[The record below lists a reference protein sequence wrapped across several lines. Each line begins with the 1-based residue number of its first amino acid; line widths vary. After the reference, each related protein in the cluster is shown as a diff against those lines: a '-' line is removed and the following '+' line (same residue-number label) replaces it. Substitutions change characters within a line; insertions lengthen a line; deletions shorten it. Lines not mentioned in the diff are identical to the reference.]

1 MIKRDRTMKANV
13 KEMSFAE
20 LNAMME
26 VIATEIENRKEQ
38 AVSNYKQALAQ
49 LAEMGIDPNTITIDQ
64 MITTES
70 EAEELTTTEDSTY
83 DTTYETNDEIVATEP
98 ATDEDSDT
106 CAESGEPE
114 NTKPCTKTCRNR
126 LLKPFYRI
134 WEELSDTKKKPTKK
148 VKTKSVGTSK
158 KHPAKKDAIVD
169 DVPKTKRRVNKL
181 LTPFYKLFTDKPIKK
196 QLRLGNLKYKKNYP
210 DPEEARIVSADGISP
225 TLTATCS
232 YLYIWIPPRL
242 AAA

>member
-1 MIKRDRTMKANV
+1 MKANV

-20 LNAMME
+20 LNAMMNA
-26 VIATEIENRKEQ
+26 IATEIENRKEQ

-49 LAEMGIDPNTITIDQ
+49 LAEMGIDPNTITLDQ

-70 EAEELTTTEDSTY
+70 EAEDLTATEDSTY
-83 DTTYETNDEIVATEP
+83 DTTYETKDEIVATES

-106 CAESGEPE
+106 CAESGGPA
-114 NTKPCTKTCRNR
+114 TPTKTPRTR

-134 WEELSDTKKKPTKK
+134 WEELSDTKTKSTKK
-148 VKTKSVGTSK
+148 AKIKSAGTPK
-158 KHPAKKDAIVD
+158 K
-169 DVPKTKRRVNKL
+169 KRLGNKL

-196 QLRLGNLKYKKNYP
+196 QLRLGNLKYKKSYS
-210 DPEEARIVSADGISP
+210 DPESTRIVSADGISP

-232 YLYIWIPPRL
+232 YFYIWIPPRP
-242 AAA
+242 ATV

>member
-1 MIKRDRTMKANV
+1 MKAQI

-20 LNAMME
+20 LNAMMN
-26 VIATEIENRKEQ
+26 VIAAEIENRKEQ
-38 AVSNYKQALAQ
+38 AVSNYKQALLQ
-49 LAEMGIDPNTITIDQ
+49 LAEMGIDPNTITID
-64 MITTES
+64 
-70 EAEELTTTEDSTY
+70 TTTEDSTY
-83 DTTYETNDEIVATEP
+83 ETTYETKNEIVATEP

-106 CAESGEPE
+106 CAESEEPE

-134 WEELSDTKKKPTKK
+134 WEELSDTKTKSTKK
-148 VKTKSVGTSK
+148 RKTKSAVTSK
-158 KHPAKKDAIVD
+158 K
-169 DVPKTKRRVNKL
+169 KRLGNKL

-225 TLTATCS
+225 TLTYTHCDF
-232 YLYIWIPPRL
+232 YIWIPPRM

>member
-1 MIKRDRTMKANV
+1 MIKQDRTMKANV

-20 LNAMME
+20 LNAMMN

-49 LAEMGIDPNTITIDQ
+49 LAEMGIDPNTITIGQ
-64 MITTES
+64 TITTES

-83 DTTYETNDEIVATEP
+83 DTTYETKDEIVATEP
-98 ATDEDSDT
+98 ATDEDSDS
-106 CAESGEPE
+106 CAESEEPE
-114 NTKPCTKTCRNR
+114 KPAKTSRTR

-148 VKTKSVGTSK
+148 GKTKSLGTSK
-158 KHPAKKDAIVD
+158 
-169 DVPKTKRRVNKL
+169 TKRLGNKL

-210 DPEEARIVSADGISP
+210 DPEETRIVSADGISP
-225 TLTATCS
+225 TLTYTHS
-232 YLYIWIPPRL
+232 DFYIWIPPRM
-242 AAA
+242 ATV

>member
-1 MIKRDRTMKANV
+1 MKANV

-20 LNAMME
+20 LNAMMN
-26 VIATEIENRKEQ
+26 VIAAEIENRKEQ

-70 EAEELTTTEDSTY
+70 EAEELTATEDSTY

-98 ATDEDSDT
+98 ATDEDSET
-106 CAESGEPE
+106 CAESEEPE

-134 WEELSDTKKKPTKK
+134 GEELSDTKKKSSKK
-148 VKTKSVGTSK
+148 GKTKSAGTPK
-158 KHPAKKDAIVD
+158 KHPARTDATGED
-169 DVPKTKRRVNKL
+169 APKTKRMVNKL

-196 QLRLGNLKYKKNYP
+196 QLRLGNLKHRKNYP

-225 TLTATCS
+225 TLTYTHCDF
-232 YLYIWIPPRL
+232 YIWIPPRM
-242 AAA
+242 ATV

>member
-1 MIKRDRTMKANV
+1 MKASV

-20 LNAMME
+20 LNAMMN

-49 LAEMGIDPNTITIDQ
+49 LAEMGIDPNTIIIDQ
-64 MITTES
+64 TITTAS

-83 DTTYETNDEIVATEP
+83 DTTYETKDEIVATEP
-98 ATDEDSDT
+98 ATDEDSDR
-106 CAESGEPE
+106 CAESEEPE
-114 NTKPCTKTCRNR
+114 PRTKTCRNR

-134 WEELSDTKKKPTKK
+134 WEELSDTKKKSSKK
-148 VKTKSVGTSK
+148 GKTKSAGTPK
-158 KHPAKKDAIVD
+158 KHPARKDATVD
-169 DVPKTKRRVNKL
+169 DAPKTKRMVNKL

-210 DPEEARIVSADGISP
+210 YPEETRIVSADGISP
-225 TLTATCS
+225 TLTYTHS
-232 YLYIWIPPRL
+232 DFYIWIPPRP

>member
-1 MIKRDRTMKANV
+1 MKANV

-20 LNAMME
+20 LNAMMN

-64 MITTES
+64 TITTES
-70 EAEELTTTEDSTY
+70 ETEELTTTEDSTY
-83 DTTYETNDEIVATEP
+83 DTTYETNDEIVATKP
-98 ATDEDSDT
+98 ATDEDSDS

-114 NTKPCTKTCRNR
+114 PCTKTCRNR

-134 WEELSDTKKKPTKK
+134 WEELSDTKKKSSKK
-148 VKTKSVGTSK
+148 GKTKSAGT
-158 KHPAKKDAIVD
+158 
-169 DVPKTKRRVNKL
+169 PKTKRLGNKL

-196 QLRLGNLKYKKNYP
+196 QLRLGNLKFKKNYP
-210 DPEEARIVSADGISP
+210 DPEETRIVSADGISP
-225 TLTATCS
+225 TLTYTHS
-232 YLYIWIPPRL
+232 DFYIWIPPRL

>member
-1 MIKRDRTMKANV
+1 MKAQI

-49 LAEMGIDPNTITIDQ
+49 LAEMGIDPNTITID
-64 MITTES
+64 T
-70 EAEELTTTEDSTY
+70 ATEDSTY

-98 ATDEDSDT
+98 ATDEDSDS
-106 CAESGEPE
+106 CAESEEPE
-114 NTKPCTKTCRNR
+114 PCTKTSRTR

-148 VKTKSVGTSK
+148 ANTKSAGTSK
-158 KHPAKKDAIVD
+158 KHPAKKDITGED
-169 DVPKTKRRVNKL
+169 TSKTKRLGNKL

-196 QLRLGNLKYKKNYP
+196 QLRLGNLKFKKNYP
-210 DPEEARIVSADGISP
+210 DPEETRIVSADGISP
-225 TLTATCS
+225 TLTYTHS
-232 YLYIWIPPRL
+232 DFYIWIPPRP

>member
-1 MIKRDRTMKANV
+1 MKAQI

-20 LNAMME
+20 LNAMMN

-70 EAEELTTTEDSTY
+70 EAEDLTATEDSTY
-83 DTTYETNDEIVATEP
+83 DTTYETKNEIVATEP
-98 ATDEDSDT
+98 ATDEDTDV
-106 CAESGEPE
+106 CIESEEPE
-114 NTKPCTKTCRNR
+114 PRTKTCRNR

-148 VKTKSVGTSK
+148 AKTKSAGTSK
-158 KHPAKKDAIVD
+158 K
-169 DVPKTKRRVNKL
+169 KRLGNKL
-181 LTPFYKLFTDKPIKK
+181 LTPFYKLFSNKPIKK

-210 DPEEARIVSADGISP
+210 DPEETRIVSADGISP
-225 TLTATCS
+225 TLTYTHS
-232 YLYIWIPPRL
+232 DFYIWIPPRM
-242 AAA
+242 ATV

>member
-1 MIKRDRTMKANV
+1 MKANV

-20 LNAMME
+20 LNAMMN

-64 MITTES
+64 TITTAS

-83 DTTYETNDEIVATEP
+83 DTTYETKDEIVATEP
-98 ATDEDSDT
+98 ATDEDNDS
-106 CAESGEPE
+106 CAEADEP
-114 NTKPCTKTCRNR
+114 KPCTKTSRTR
-126 LLKPFYRI
+126 LLKPFYKI
-134 WEELSDTKKKPTKK
+134 WEELSDTKKKSSKK
-148 VKTKSVGTSK
+148 TKTKSTGKPK
-158 KHPAKKDAIVD
+158 KHPAKKDATVD
-169 DVPKTKRRVNKL
+169 DAPKKKRLGNKL

-196 QLRLGNLKYKKNYP
+196 QLRLGNLKFKKNYP
-210 DPEEARIVSADGISP
+210 DPEETRIVSADGISP
-225 TLTATCS
+225 TLTYTHS
-232 YLYIWIPPRL
+232 DFYIWIPPRP

>member
-1 MIKRDRTMKANV
+1 MKANV

-20 LNAMME
+20 LNAMMN

-38 AVSNYKQALAQ
+38 AMSNYKQALAQ
-49 LAEMGIDPNTITIDQ
+49 LAEMGIDPNTIILDQ
-64 MITTES
+64 TITTKSKEV
-70 EAEELTTTEDSTY
+70 ELTATEDLTY
-83 DTTYETNDEIVATEP
+83 DTTYETNDKIVATEP
-98 ATDEDSDT
+98 ATDEDNDS
-106 CAESGEPE
+106 CAEAEEPE
-114 NTKPCTKTCRNR
+114 NTKPCTKACRTR

-158 KHPAKKDAIVD
+158 KHPAKKDATGEYT
-169 DVPKTKRRVNKL
+169 PKNKRLVNKL

-196 QLRLGNLKYKKNYP
+196 QLRLGNLKHRKNYP

-225 TLTATCS
+225 TLTYTHCDF
-232 YLYIWIPPRL
+232 YIWIPPRM
-242 AAA
+242 ATV

>member
-1 MIKRDRTMKANV
+1 MKAQI

-20 LNAMME
+20 LNAMMN

-49 LAEMGIDPNTITIDQ
+49 LAEMGIDPNTIILDQ
-64 MITTES
+64 TITTES
-70 EAEELTTTEDSTY
+70 KEVELTATEDLTY

-98 ATDEDSDT
+98 ATDEDSET
-106 CAESGEPE
+106 CAESEEPE

-148 VKTKSVGTSK
+148 GKTKSLGTSK
-158 KHPAKKDAIVD
+158 
-169 DVPKTKRRVNKL
+169 TKRLGNKL

-210 DPEEARIVSADGISP
+210 DPEETRIVSADGISP
-225 TLTATCS
+225 TLTYTHS
-232 YLYIWIPPRL
+232 DFYIWIPPRM
-242 AAA
+242 ATV

>member
-1 MIKRDRTMKANV
+1 MKAQI

-20 LNAMME
+20 LNAIMN

-49 LAEMGIDPNTITIDQ
+49 LAEMGIDPSTIILD
-64 MITTES
+64 
-70 EAEELTTTEDSTY
+70 TTTEDSTY
-83 DTTYETNDEIVATEP
+83 DTTYETNDEIVATAP
-98 ATDEDSDT
+98 ATDEDNDS
-106 CAESGEPE
+106 CVESEEPE
-114 NTKPCTKTCRNR
+114 PCTKTCRNR

-148 VKTKSVGTSK
+148 GKTKSTGTSK
-158 KHPAKKDAIVD
+158 
-169 DVPKTKRRVNKL
+169 TKRLGNKL

-196 QLRLGNLKYKKNYP
+196 QLRLGNLKHRKNYP

-225 TLTATCS
+225 TLTYTHS
-232 YLYIWIPPRL
+232 DFYVWIPPRP